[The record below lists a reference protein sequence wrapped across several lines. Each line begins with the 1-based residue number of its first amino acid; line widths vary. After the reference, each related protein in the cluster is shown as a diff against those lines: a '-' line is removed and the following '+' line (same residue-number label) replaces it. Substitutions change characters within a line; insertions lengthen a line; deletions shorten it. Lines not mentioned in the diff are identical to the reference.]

1 MLCQGRLSLRWGGA
15 MREHLA
21 QLHMTTVPRDFQKA
35 KQSAHRQLHGG
46 LRIRRRKG
54 EGGYVMVVAAL
65 SIFLLFGLIGLAID
79 VGQLRTAQRNLQS
92 AADAAAVAG
101 GAEILFP
108 DLTTAA
114 QAAAAANGFTNG
126 SNGVAVSVSHPPTDG
141 PYTGNTNYVEVVVS
155 QNQPTFFMGA
165 LGVTSVPLSATAV
178 ASGTSP
184 NCIYALGTSGDSLDL
199 SNSNIT
205 SSCGVVGDGNLG
217 SSGRLTASSIGVVG
231 TVHGV
236 STTPTART
244 GIPKV
249 ADPFASLPVPSFTV
263 PVAPSNC
270 QPTPSGANPTI
281 PPGTYNAMTITSA
294 MGNVTFSGGT
304 YVFCGGLTLQGA
316 TVTFGPGTYVMY
328 GGGFSMSNGFN
339 GTVTG
344 SGVLFYNTGSGTAS
358 GTCPPTCAYGPVTT
372 YFASSNF
379 LQAPTS
385 GTYAGILY
393 FQDRANPQAASFNA
407 NFTFNGCGGGTPY
420 LQGGHYFPD
429 ATVNFDFDFGCGAQ
443 YTIVVAQ
450 NINWLFN
457 FTFNNN
463 YGSLPG
469 SSSPIKNTGTLVE

>member
-1 MLCQGRLSLRWGGA
+1 MPTLGVA

-21 QLHMTTVPRDFQKA
+21 QLHMTTISRDFQKA

-54 EGGYVMVVAAL
+54 EAGYVMVVAAL

-92 AADAAAVAG
+92 AADAAAIAG
-101 GAEILFP
+101 GAEILFA

-126 SNGVAVSVSHPPTDG
+126 SNGVTVTVSHPPADG

-155 QNQPTFFMGA
+155 QNQSTFFMGA
-165 LGVTSVPLSATAV
+165 LGATSVPLSATAV

-199 SNSNIT
+199 EFFDIIT

-217 SSGRLTASSIGVVG
+217 GSGSLTASSIGVAG
-231 TVHGV
+231 TCCGGVH
-236 STTPTART
+236 TTPTART

-249 ADPFASLPVPSFTV
+249 ADPFASLPAPSFTV
-263 PVAPSNC
+263 PAAPSNC
-270 QPTPSGANPTI
+270 QATPSGANPTI
-281 PPGTYNAMTITSA
+281 PPGTYNAMTITPA

-316 TVTFGPGTYVMY
+316 TVTFGPGTYVLY
-328 GGGFSMSNGFN
+328 GGGFSMSNGFV

-344 SGVLFYNTGSGTAS
+344 AGVLFYNTGSGIAS

-372 YFASSNF
+372 WFASGNF

-407 NFTFNGCGGGTPY
+407 NFTFSGCGAGTPY
-420 LQGGHYFPD
+420 LQGAHYFPD
-429 ATVNFDFDFGCGAQ
+429 ATVNFDFDFGCGAD

-450 NINWLFN
+450 DINWLFN

-463 YGSLPG
+463 YRTLPG
-469 SSSPIKNTGTLVE
+469 SSSPIKNTGTLVQ